1 MRYASSPVLQNHFH
15 LASHSDSL
23 FTDTNI
29 DRMQF
34 MAPTTKSAWKDHVRG
49 LEALINKYGPAM
61 FHQEPM
67 RRAFEQARMHIV
79 CYDLFLSSWLLEWLN
94 IRLYMS

>member
-1 MRYASSPVLQNHFH
+1 
-15 LASHSDSL
+15 
-23 FTDTNI
+23 
-29 DRMQF
+29 

-49 LEALINKYGPAM
+49 LEALINNYGPAM

-79 CYDLFLSSWLLEWLN
+79 CYYWFYLLGL
-94 IRLYMS
+94 